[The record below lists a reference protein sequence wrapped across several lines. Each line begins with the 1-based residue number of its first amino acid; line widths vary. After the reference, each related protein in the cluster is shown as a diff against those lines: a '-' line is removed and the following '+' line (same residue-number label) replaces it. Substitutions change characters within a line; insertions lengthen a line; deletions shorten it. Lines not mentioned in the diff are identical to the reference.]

1 MSTFRVSR
9 MSSQIGVPSRRRAGR
24 RQLRHRRGGMIV
36 LVAIMLTVVIILCA
50 VAVNMAWVELAQTEM
65 RVVTDNAART
75 AMVEFGKSQ
84 DTATALTAAKN
95 NAKTNTVG
103 GKSFVLQNSD
113 VVFGRAVKQSNDSYT
128 FTANATPT
136 NAVQIQAN
144 MVSTSSMGQLQTLM
158 TGVISP
164 DYVNLQNQSIAVRLD
179 NDIAIVVDRSASMA
193 WDLSGTAYT
202 YPSETG
208 SEAGNDIQFYF
219 TKPHATLSRWAGLC
233 DALDAFQLAVSE
245 RNINA
250 QVGLVTF
257 ASDYQ
262 FGNSQ
267 WQSTKVSNDVNLTTN
282 FPSIVTAANTY
293 GNKPLIGGTD
303 IGAGMTNGRNML
315 ISGTNAR
322 SNAVKTMIVMTDGNR
337 QSGMTT
343 SQIAAYA
350 TSCKNE
356 GITIYTVTFSEDA
369 AYTLMQT
376 VATNGGGKHYHS
388 NSAAQLKQAFLDI
401 AGSLPVMLIQ

>member
-1 MSTFRVSR
+1 MSINRVLRMPNRPGVSSR
-9 MSSQIGVPSRRRAGR
+9 PRARRHHL
-24 RQLRHRRGGMIV
+24 RQRRGGMIV

-50 VAVNMAWVELAQTEM
+50 LAVNMAWIELAQTEM

-75 AMVEFGKSQ
+75 AMVEFGKSA
-84 DTATALTAAKN
+84 DSTAARTAAKN
-95 NAKTNTVG
+95 NAKTNSVG
-103 GKSFVLQNSD
+103 GKSYVLQNSD
-113 VVFGRAVKQSNDSYT
+113 VVFGRAVKQSNNSYT
-128 FTANATPT
+128 FTANGTPT

-144 MVSTSSMGQLQTLM
+144 MVSTSSMGQLQNLM

-208 SEAGNDIQFYF
+208 TDAGNDIQFYF

-233 DALDAFQLAVSE
+233 DALDAFQQAVSD

-267 WQSTKVSNDVNLTTN
+267 WQSTKVANDVNLTTN
-282 FPSIVTAANTY
+282 FPSIVTAANNY
-293 GNKPLIGGTD
+293 GTKPLIGGTD

-315 ISGTNAR
+315 ISGTGAR
-322 SNAVKTMIVMTDGNR
+322 TNAVKTMIVMTDGNR
-337 QSGMTT
+337 QSGLTT
-343 SQIAAYA
+343 SEIAAYA
-350 TSCKNE
+350 TTCKNE
-356 GITIYTVTFSEDA
+356 GITIHTITFSEDA
-369 AYTLMQT
+369 AYSLMQT
-376 VATNGGGKHYHS
+376 VANNGGGKHYHS
-388 NSAAQLKQAFLDI
+388 KNFAELRQAFLDI

>member
-1 MSTFRVSR
+1 MSTNRVQKVASRPAVPARTRVSL
-9 MSSQIGVPSRRRAGR
+9 
-24 RQLRHRRGGMIV
+24 RQARQRRGGMIV
-36 LVAIMLTVVIILCA
+36 LVAIMLTVVVILCA
-50 VAVNMAWVELAQTEM
+50 LAVNMAWVELAQTEM

-84 DTATALTAAKN
+84 DTAAARTAAKN
-95 NAKTNTVG
+95 NAQTNSVG

-113 VVFGRAVKQSNDSYT
+113 VVFGRAVKQTNDSYT

-144 MVSTSSMGQLQTLM
+144 MVSASSMGQLRTLM
-158 TGVISP
+158 TGILQP
-164 DYVNLQNQSIAVRLD
+164 DLINLQNQSIAVRVD

-193 WDLSGTAYT
+193 WDLSGTAYR

-208 SEAGNDIQFYF
+208 AEAGNDIQFYF
-219 TKPHATLSRWAGLC
+219 TKPHASLSRWAGLT
-233 DALDAFQLAVSE
+233 DALDAFQQAVSE
-245 RNINA
+245 RKINA

-257 ASDYQ
+257 ASDYT

-267 WQSTKVSNDVNLTTN
+267 WNSTKVTTDVNLTTN
-282 FPSIVTAANTY
+282 FPSIVTAANNWGT
-293 GNKPLIGGTD
+293 KPLIGGTD
-303 IGAGMTNGRNML
+303 IGAGMTSGRNML

-322 SNAVKTMIVMTDGNR
+322 ANAVKTMIVMTDGNR

-343 SQIAAYA
+343 SEIAAYA
-350 TSCKNE
+350 TTCKNA
-356 GITIYTVTFSEDA
+356 GITIYTITFSEDA
-369 AYTLMQT
+369 AYSLMET

-388 NSAAQLKQAFLDI
+388 QNFDQLRQAFLDI